1 MTAKTIQG
9 KDAARAKA
17 GSQVWLDPFNGGMR
31 LVTVIVVI
39 LLVAPLV
46 VIVGASLTQGNF
58 MAFPPEGLGW
68 RWYAKLFHNSDW
80 LDAIRTSLI
89 VATCSSML
97 ATAIGATLALALA
110 RFSVRLSP
118 ALRAL
123 ALLPLLFPPV
133 VIGVAFL
140 GFYYDIGLVGYGY
153 VKLILS
159 HAIFNEPFP
168 FLLVYGALHKV
179 NPEIEQAAMSL
190 GATLPKV
197 FRTVTIPLVASEIVA
212 GLVLAFVLSLN
223 DFIIAFLVSSFTITT
238 LPIQIFSSLRYSYS
252 PLIAVASSLFIV
264 ATIIG
269 VFLFSKVARGLF
281 D

>member
-1 MTAKTIQG
+1 MSAVTPVSSTSSARRTGQVYS
-9 KDAARAKA
+9 AAFALCVRAI
-17 GSQVWLDPFNGGMR
+17 
-31 LVTVIVVI
+31 TVAVVI
-39 LLVAPLV
+39 LLVAPLI

-58 MAFPPEGLGW
+58 MAFPPSGMGFK
-68 RWYAKLFHNSDW
+68 WYETLLHSTDW
-80 LDAIRTSLI
+80 LAAIRTSLI
-89 VATCSSML
+89 VASSSSVL
-97 ATAIGATLALALA
+97 ATVVGATLALALS
-110 RFSVRLSP
+110 RFTVRLSP
-118 ALRAL
+118 LLRGL

-140 GFYYDIGLVGYGY
+140 SFYYHIGLVHYGY

-168 FLLVYGALHKV
+168 FLLVYTALGKV

-190 GATLPKV
+190 GATVPTV

-264 ATIIG
+264 VTILG
-269 VFLFSKVARGLF
+269 VFAFSKVSRGMF